1 MEQQYPVLIVLI
13 PMFTA
18 LAITLIGWFRPV
30 LCQPLAVA
38 GLFGSFCSAVATLVQ
53 VKNTANG
60 VISYHLGNW
69 APPYGIEHRFDGL
82 NGLVLVMVSFVAL
95 LVAIYAKKPVEK
107 ELGGKISNF
116 YTLFVLLVT
125 GLLGMTISGD
135 AFNLY
140 VLLEIAALTSYALL
154 AMGRGKAYMAT
165 FNYVILGT
173 IGACFYLL
181 GVGFLLIKTGSL
193 NIADM
198 GTIIPG
204 LGGSNTILIAFGFLM
219 VGVWIKMALFPFH
232 GWLPNAYTYAPT
244 ATSCLVA
251 PLMTKVSVYV
261 MLRIMFWVYSAEWIF
276 EVVQWQSVVMAV
288 AVIAILMGSFFA
300 LAQRDI
306 KKMLTYLIVAEIGYM
321 VGGAWTGTSLG
332 LTGTIYHIIAD
343 GLMTVCLF
351 MVIGSI
357 VYKKGSAQFESF
369 KDAFQ
374 TMPWT
379 MSALVVAG
387 LSMIGVPPTCGFFS
401 KWYLLGGAYISSNY
415 VYMVA
420 LLISSLINAVLFIRI
435 VETAFFGATSEEIP
449 DPHDHAVRQIDESPL
464 SMLIP
469 IWMAAASLVLTG
481 LYTRDIVTKWIQPIL
496 PGGLI

>member
-1 MEQQYPVLIVLI
+1 MEQQYPVLIVII

-18 LAITLIGWFRPV
+18 MALTLAGWFKPAV
-30 LCQPLAVA
+30 CQPLAVA
-38 GLFGSFCSAVATLVQ
+38 GLLGSFLSAAATLLQ
-53 VKNTANG
+53 IGAG
-60 VISYHLGNW
+60 EVISYRLGGW
-69 APPYGIEHRFDGL
+69 QPPFGIEYRVDSL
-82 NGLVLVMVSFVAL
+82 NALVLVMVSLVAL
-95 LVAIYAKKPVEK
+95 LVAIFARKPVEK
-107 ELGGKISNF
+107 ELGNKISNF

-125 GLLGMTISGD
+125 GLLGMTITGD

-154 AMGRGKAYMAT
+154 AMGRGRAYMAT

-181 GVGFLLIKTGSL
+181 GVGLLLIKTGSL
-193 NIADM
+193 NMADI
-198 GTIIPG
+198 GTIIPK
-204 LGGSNTILIAFGFLM
+204 LVGSETILVAFGFLM

-251 PLMTKVSVYV
+251 PLMTKVSVYI
-261 MLRIMFWVYSAEWIF
+261 MLRIMFTVYSADWVFNVI
-276 EVVQWQSVVMAV
+276 QWKSVVMVLAV
-288 AVIAILMGSFFA
+288 VAILMGSFFA

-306 KKMLTYLIVAEIGYM
+306 KRMLTYLIVAEIGYM
-321 VGGAWTGTSLG
+321 VGGAWTGTAAG
-332 LTGTIYHIIAD
+332 LTGTIYHIMAD

-351 MVIGSI
+351 MVIGSVI
-357 VYKKGSAQFESF
+357 YRKGKANFESF

-374 TMPWT
+374 SMPWT
-379 MSALVVAG
+379 MGALIIGG

-401 KWYLLGGAYISSNY
+401 KWYLISGAYQSSDY
-415 VYMVA
+415 AFIVA
-420 LLISSLINAVLFIRI
+420 LLISSLVNAILFIRI
-435 VETAFFGATSEEIP
+435 VETAFFSATPSEVP
-449 DPHDHAVRQIDESPL
+449 DPHSHHEVDYADSPV

-469 IWMAAASLVLTG
+469 MWVSALALIAMG
-481 LYTRDIVTKWIQPIL
+481 LYTGEIVTRWIQPIL

>member
-1 MEQQYPVLIVLI
+1 MENQYSVLIVLI

-18 LAITLIGWFRPV
+18 LAITLIGWFQPV
-30 LCQPLAVA
+30 LSQPIAAV
-38 GLFGSFCSAVATLVQ
+38 GLFSSFVCAVLTLLKVQ
-53 VKNTANG
+53 VEG
-60 VISYHLGNW
+60 VISYSLGNW
-69 APPYGIEHRFDGL
+69 SPPFGIEYRVDGL
-82 NGLVLVMVSFVAL
+82 NALVLVMVT
-95 LVAIYAKKPVEK
+95 LVAFLVSIYAKNPVEK
-107 ELGGKISNF
+107 ELPGKISNF

-125 GLLGMTISGD
+125 GLLGMTITGD

-154 AMGRGKAYMAT
+154 AMGRGRAYMAT

-193 NIADM
+193 NMTDM
-198 GTIIPG
+198 STI
-204 LGGSNTILIAFGFLM
+204 LVSLRDSNTVLIAFGFLM

-261 MLRIMFWVYSAEWIF
+261 MLRIMFTVYSADWIF
-276 EVVQWQSVVMAV
+276 GMLNWQSVVMAL

-300 LAQRDI
+300 LAQKDI

-321 VGGAWTGTSLG
+321 VGGAWTGTQAG
-332 LTGTIYHIIAD
+332 VTGTIYHIVAD
-343 GLMTVCLF
+343 GLMTACLF
-351 MVIGSI
+351 MVVGSFI
-357 VYKKGSAQFESF
+357 FKKGNAHFDSF

-379 MSALVVAG
+379 MGALIIAG

-401 KWYLLGGAYISSNY
+401 KWYLIAGAYQSSNY
-415 VYMVA
+415 AFMIA
-420 LLISSLINAVLFIRI
+420 LLISSLVNAVLFIRI
-435 VETAFFGATSEEIP
+435 VETAFFGATSDEVP
-449 DPHDHAVRQIDESPL
+449 DPHNHHEHAMDESPL
-464 SMLIP
+464 SMLVPMWIV
-469 IWMAAASLVLTG
+469 AVSLIVTG
-481 LYTRDIVTKWIQPIL
+481 LYTGEIVTKWIQPIL